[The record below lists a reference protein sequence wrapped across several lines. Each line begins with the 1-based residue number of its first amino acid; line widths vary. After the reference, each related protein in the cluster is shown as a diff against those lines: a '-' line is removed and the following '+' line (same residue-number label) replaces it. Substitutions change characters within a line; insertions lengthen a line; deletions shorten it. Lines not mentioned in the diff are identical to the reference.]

1 MGSDW
6 EELLHD
12 VSKNK
17 ILKTTR
23 NNKLVLDEDFFIVI
37 ADYLNFM
44 QDKEVWKIIIV
55 LTYFIRLV
63 SLIV

>member
-55 LTYFIRLV
+55 LTYLIRLV